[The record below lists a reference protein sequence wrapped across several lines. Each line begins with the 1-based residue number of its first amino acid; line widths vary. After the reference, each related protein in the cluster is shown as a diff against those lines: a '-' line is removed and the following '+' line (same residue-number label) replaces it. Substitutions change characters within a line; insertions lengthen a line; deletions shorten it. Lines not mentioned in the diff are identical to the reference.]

1 MAWKYGC
8 RISIDPSWTGLCN
21 ENDPDK
27 TPIVTYLNPG
37 LAVRGDE
44 MTRLILLDLGE
55 GDTVVIGMWTRDQA
69 AFDSFIPEAMPV
81 IESFQFE

>member
-1 MAWKYGC
+1 
-8 RISIDPSWTGLCN
+8 
-21 ENDPDK
+21 
-27 TPIVTYLNPG
+27 
-37 LAVRGDE
+37 
-44 MTRLILLDLGE
+44 MTRLILVDLGG